1 MANPKD
7 ELSMADVIVGQATQ
21 GPSATSSRQR
31 TKGIMGRGAE
41 MQKLMPSDPAA
52 QLPDFVREHIEAIR
66 EVRTPPKD
74 PKTPSIDYFQGVD
87 IDAQEDSFN
96 QQLDTN
102 EKVKLGG
109 IDTDYSAQAGKVKDN
124 SLYDMSNKLTK
135 DLMKDFDLTKEQAS
149 AFVGNLAVESMDFKQ
164 LQEMKPLVEGSKG
177 GFGFAQWTGD
187 RRVAFEKWSKKN
199 DLDPRSYEANYGYL
213 KKELSSKDPVIG
225 NIGVN
230 TISKLK
236 ETNSIEEAT
245 TLVSEYYLR
254 PGVPHLDRRQAKSKA
269 VYSMIME

>member
-1 MANPKD
+1 
-7 ELSMADVIVGQATQ
+7 MADTNRITLADAIVGQATST
-21 GPSATSSRQR
+21 PTADTSRQR
-31 TKGIMGRGAE
+31 TKGMMSKEQQMISSR
-41 MQKLMPSDPAA
+41 PSDPEAS
-52 QLPDFVREHIEAIR
+52 LPGFVRDHLEAIR
-66 EVRTPPKD
+66 ETRRPRKMAESPQL
-74 PKTPSIDYFQGVD
+74 DYFQGVD
-87 IDAQEDSFN
+87 IDAEEDMVDAQAVRMRDSADAQF
-96 QQLDTN
+96 
-102 EKVKLGG
+102 
-109 IDTDYSAQAGKVKDN
+109 DYSAKAGKVKNN

-135 DLMKDFDLTKEQAS
+135 DLMKDFDLTKEQAA

-164 LQEMKPLVEGSKG
+164 LQEMKPLVKGSRG

-187 RRVAFEKWSKKN
+187 RRVAFEKWAKKN

-254 PGVPHLDRRQAKSKA
+254 PGVPHLDRRQAKSRA
-269 VYSMIME
+269 VYSMITE